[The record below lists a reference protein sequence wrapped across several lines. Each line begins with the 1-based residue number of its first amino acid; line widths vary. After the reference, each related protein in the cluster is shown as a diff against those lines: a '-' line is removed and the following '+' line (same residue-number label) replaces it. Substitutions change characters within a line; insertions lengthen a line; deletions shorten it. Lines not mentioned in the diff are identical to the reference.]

1 MDIYLTEIK
10 IIGYLLYF
18 CYRLPL
24 GKLLF
29 METQEC
35 IDTGNESMLALKDA
49 LELLSGKWKF
59 CILLSL
65 YIHGTQRFK
74 DLLANSVGGITPKV
88 LSKELQ
94 DLEENLLITR
104 TVNNTKPVTVS
115 YALTEHAEE
124 TRPVINALIAFG
136 LKHRTK
142 IKAK

>member
-1 MDIYLTEIK
+1 MQ
-10 IIGYLLYF
+10 
-18 CYRLPL
+18 
-24 GKLLF
+24 
-29 METQEC
+29 TQEC
-35 IDTGNESMLALKDA
+35 IDTGNESMLAMKDA

-74 DLLANSVGGITPKV
+74 DLLSNSVGGITPKV

-104 TVNNTKPVTVS
+104 TVNATKPVTVS
-115 YALTEHAEE
+115 YALTEHAAE